1 MLRRER
7 PWTSPSLSVKTRR
20 IKLFAW
26 DRVGELHNLRLLA
39 ARLHNTQAK
48 VQRKNAVQDY

>member
-1 MLRRER
+1 MLLRER
-7 PWTSPSLSVKTRR
+7 PWTFVFAVRKTRR

-48 VQRKNAVQDY
+48 VQRKNTVQDY